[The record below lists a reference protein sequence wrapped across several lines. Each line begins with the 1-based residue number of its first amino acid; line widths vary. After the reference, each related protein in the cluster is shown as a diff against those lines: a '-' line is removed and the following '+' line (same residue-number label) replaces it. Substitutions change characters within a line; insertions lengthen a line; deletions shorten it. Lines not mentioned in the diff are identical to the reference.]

1 MVFKFEKWFTELK
14 WSEIMSNLILI
25 KFNTLFFEE
34 NKFKSKKI
42 WYRPTTRLHFWLSL
56 LLALYFRLVSYGY
69 GGVTVSANDWKEWF

>member
-34 NKFKSKKI
+34 NKFKSKKKI
-42 WYRPTTRLHFWLSL
+42 DIGLQLVCISDCRYCWHYISVW
-56 LLALYFRLVSYGY
+56 FRMVM
-69 GGVTVSANDWKEWF
+69 VE